1 MVEPVEPE
9 RVLPIV
15 DDPTL
20 PEVLLEED
28 LTLDEDEDEDPVLLA
43 TEVTPDLEEVDVLP
57 AGLAVLDLVTPDV
70 LVAAPLLA
78 LEVAE
83 DLTPAVLET
92 EPMPLLM
99 PDPVVEIRGVLI
111 LVPPPKWS

>member
-1 MVEPVEPE
+1 MVVPVEPE
-9 RVLPIV
+9 RVLPGLV
-15 DDPTL
+15 DLTL

-43 TEVTPDLEEVDVLP
+43 TEVTPDLEEEDVLP
-57 AGLAVLDLVTPDV
+57 AGLVELDLVTPDV

-92 EPMPLLM
+92 EPMPLLI
-99 PDPVVEIRGVLI
+99 PEPVVEIRGVLI